1 MANNFDL
8 KKYLIENKLTPLS
21 KHSKEHPDFIRYKG
35 IRYRRIGL
43 VNEIQV
49 QNISPTYREFTIF
62 KTPDSGTGQHGV
74 DNYEAILYKD
84 TVYSSTA
91 LGAFKVW
98 FNESGEKYR
107 EIMVIDGAELIADD
121 ADDFL
126 YNEDDNFNAWEEGKD
141 LPLNINDKVLTFD
154 VLKHPTDLPVYFIFH
169 GRLSQ
174 EDIDTIT
181 AMKVYGMGGVDI
193 FKDADW

>member
-21 KHSKEHPDFIRYKG
+21 KHSKEHPDFIRYRG

-43 VNEIQV
+43 VNEIEV
-49 QNISPTYREFTIF
+49 KNISPTYREFTIF
-62 KTPDSGTGQHGV
+62 KTPDTTPGEPGV
-74 DNYEAILYKD
+74 DYEAILYKD
-84 TVYSSTA
+84 TVHSSTA

-98 FNESGEKYR
+98 FDGSGEKYR
-107 EIMVIDGAELIADD
+107 QMLDGGELMAKD

-126 YNEDDNFNAWEEGKD
+126 DNVNDDNRWEHGKD

-169 GRLSQ
+169 GRLPQ

-181 AMKVYGMGGVDI
+181 AMKVYGNGDNNI

>member
-49 QNISPTYREFTIF
+49 KNISPTYKEFTIF
-62 KTPDSGTGQHGV
+62 KTPDTTPGEPGV
-74 DNYEAILYKD
+74 DYEAILYKD
-84 TVYSSTA
+84 TVRGSTA
-91 LGAFKVW
+91 LDAFKVW
-98 FNESGEKYR
+98 FDESGEKYR
-107 EIMVIDGAELIADD
+107 QMIGDGELMAKDVD
-121 ADDFL
+121 EFL
-126 YNEDDNFNAWEEGKD
+126 ENGHNGWEHDKD

-154 VLKHPTDLPVYFIFH
+154 ILKHPTDLPVYLIFH
-169 GRLSQ
+169 GGLPQ

-181 AMKVYGMGGVDI
+181 AMKVYGYGGDDI
-193 FKDADW
+193 FKDAN